1 MTNRPINRVL
11 HIAVTGSIGSGKSTL
26 MAKLSEMGYK
36 TVSADEVGHKLLFDN
51 EVKDELVKTFGE
63 GILTEESIDR
73 KKLGGIVFPDP
84 KALNKL
90 NSILHPKIIEE
101 LKSEIVNYENE
112 LVFFEVPLLFEAGI
126 EKLFDLSVNVFA
138 TLSTRAKRLKERSG
152 FTDEE
157 IEKRFASQLSDEF
170 KREKADLTIDNSGS
184 QQELKLQLDLLLQ
197 LIKKGLLVK

>member
-1 MTNRPINRVL
+1 
-11 HIAVTGSIGSGKSTL
+11 
-26 MAKLSEMGYK
+26 
-36 TVSADEVGHKLLFDN
+36 
-51 EVKDELVKTFGE
+51 
-63 GILTEESIDR
+63 
-73 KKLGGIVFPDP
+73 
-84 KALNKL
+84 
-90 NSILHPKIIEE
+90 
-101 LKSEIVNYENE
+101 
-112 LVFFEVPLLFEAGI
+112 
-126 EKLFDLSVNVFA
+126 VFA